1 MNLPEYCKIPESTKI
16 GIVWIVII
24 RSMIDLDFNFNF
36 GKRRVISI
44 LILIWKSRALPFLW
58 SNVNRTVAI
67 LSCGLN
73 TDHRTVQSRTRY
85 RELWESRFAWE
96 SLRLPTSE
104 QLVQPRVCPSCR
116 RKILARFLKPGPDR
130 KLRLVP
136 TKPCYLSFPTSLVDP
151 RTENVLRRIFFLE
164 RGALQ
169 FCNRSCIPLSYLS
182 IYRGCLVRLAFE
194 RIKWTKCEI
203 NAIC

>member
-1 MNLPEYCKIPESTKI
+1 
-16 GIVWIVII
+16 
-24 RSMIDLDFNFNF
+24 MIDLDFNLNF
-36 GKRRVISI
+36 GKRRVILINFNLKKSGTPFSLVKRQSNSGNFI
-44 LILIWKSRALPFLW
+44 LRIKYW
-58 SNVNRTVAI
+58 SP
-67 LSCGLN
+67 
-73 TDHRTVQSRTRY
+73 DVQSRTRY
-85 RELWESRFAWE
+85 RDLWESRFARE

-136 TKPCYLSFPTSLVDP
+136 TKPCYLSFPASLFDP

-169 FCNRSCIPLSYLS
+169 FCNRSCIPLLS
-182 IYRGCLVRLAFE
+182 FNLSGMFGTISFRANKMNKMRNKCDLLVAKAFS
-194 RIKWTKCEI
+194 IISEI
-203 NAIC
+203 DVN